1 MLKLENVSFSYQD
14 KKVLDNFSLEIKDG
28 ECICLKGDSGCG
40 KTTVARL
47 LLGLEKAQEG
57 IVTAPKKISCVF
69 QEDRLLD
76 HLTVLKNIFLVIPKK
91 REKLVLELATE
102 LGLQD
107 SLKLKIS
114 ELSGGMK
121 RRVAIIKAIAFS
133 GDALILD
140 EAFNG
145 LLSSLLFGS
154 AISLVFS
161 LSAGLVS
168 LGAVCIFRKIK
179 ALSPVGISAVSA
191 VVHNLVQMAVAC
203 TITGV
208 GAVYYLPV
216 LLLSGLASG
225 IAVGIISRIILKKVK
240 TNGNK

>member
-145 LLSSLLFGS
+145 LDLEN
-154 AISLVFS
+154 
-161 LSAGLVS
+161 
-168 LGAVCIFRKIK
+168 KIK
-179 ALSPVGISAVSA
+179 IANIIKREFTAKSK
-191 VVHNLVQMAVAC
+191 
-203 TITGV
+203 
-208 GAVYYLPV
+208 PV
-216 LLLSGLASG
+216 LMITHVQEDAELLDAK
-225 IAVGIISRIILKKVK
+225 IINLTQK
-240 TNGNK
+240 NPLF

>member
-69 QEDRLLD
+69 QEDRLLE

-145 LLSSLLFGS
+145 LDLEN
-154 AISLVFS
+154 
-161 LSAGLVS
+161 
-168 LGAVCIFRKIK
+168 KIK
-179 ALSPVGISAVSA
+179 IANIIKREFTAKSK
-191 VVHNLVQMAVAC
+191 
-203 TITGV
+203 
-208 GAVYYLPV
+208 PV
-216 LLLSGLASG
+216 LMITHVQEDAELLDAK
-225 IAVGIISRIILKKVK
+225 IINFTQKNPLF
-240 TNGNK
+240 

>member
-14 KKVLDNFSLEIKDG
+14 KKVLDNFSLEIKED

-57 IVTAPKKISCVF
+57 IITAPKKISCVF

-145 LLSSLLFGS
+145 LDLEN
-154 AISLVFS
+154 
-161 LSAGLVS
+161 
-168 LGAVCIFRKIK
+168 KIK
-179 ALSPVGISAVSA
+179 IANIIKREFTAKSK
-191 VVHNLVQMAVAC
+191 
-203 TITGV
+203 
-208 GAVYYLPV
+208 PV
-216 LLLSGLASG
+216 LMITHVQEDAELLDAK
-225 IAVGIISRIILKKVK
+225 IINFTQKNPLF
-240 TNGNK
+240 

>member
-121 RRVAIIKAIAFS
+121 SRVAIIKAIAFS

-145 LLSSLLFGS
+145 LDLEN
-154 AISLVFS
+154 
-161 LSAGLVS
+161 
-168 LGAVCIFRKIK
+168 KIK
-179 ALSPVGISAVSA
+179 IANIIKREFTAKSK
-191 VVHNLVQMAVAC
+191 
-203 TITGV
+203 
-208 GAVYYLPV
+208 PV
-216 LLLSGLASG
+216 LMITHVQEDAELLDAK
-225 IAVGIISRIILKKVK
+225 IINFTQKNPLF
-240 TNGNK
+240 

>member
-69 QEDRLLD
+69 QEDRLID

-145 LLSSLLFGS
+145 LDLEN
-154 AISLVFS
+154 
-161 LSAGLVS
+161 
-168 LGAVCIFRKIK
+168 KIK
-179 ALSPVGISAVSA
+179 IANIIKREFTAKSKPALMITHVQEDAELLDAKII
-191 VVHNLVQMAVAC
+191 NLTQKNP
-203 TITGV
+203 
-208 GAVYYLPV
+208 LF
-216 LLLSGLASG
+216 
-225 IAVGIISRIILKKVK
+225 
-240 TNGNK
+240 

>member
-14 KKVLDNFSLEIKDG
+14 KKVLDNFSLEIKDA

-145 LLSSLLFGS
+145 LDLEN
-154 AISLVFS
+154 
-161 LSAGLVS
+161 
-168 LGAVCIFRKIK
+168 KIK
-179 ALSPVGISAVSA
+179 IANIIKREFTAKSK
-191 VVHNLVQMAVAC
+191 
-203 TITGV
+203 
-208 GAVYYLPV
+208 PV
-216 LLLSGLASG
+216 LMITHVQEDAELLDAK
-225 IAVGIISRIILKKVK
+225 IINLTQK
-240 TNGNK
+240 NPLF

>member
-145 LLSSLLFGS
+145 LDLEN
-154 AISLVFS
+154 
-161 LSAGLVS
+161 
-168 LGAVCIFRKIK
+168 KIK
-179 ALSPVGISAVSA
+179 IANIIKREFTAKSK
-191 VVHNLVQMAVAC
+191 
-203 TITGV
+203 
-208 GAVYYLPV
+208 PV
-216 LLLSGLASG
+216 LMITHVQEDAELLDAK
-225 IAVGIISRIILKKVK
+225 IINFTQKNPLF
-240 TNGNK
+240 